1 MYELSDG
8 TLPDRAPADAET
20 IDAPIDDAMASPA
33 TAPEVGDTDTGSSLW
48 AGDRG
53 RLAEQSRRALL
64 ELIQGPYLSG
74 ARKPRLWG
82 ALLTDTDAIR
92 SRLHE
97 LFLELVIDTVD
108 EFAFV
113 RPVRTDELAVPVAVR
128 TATLTFMDTL
138 MLLVLRQML
147 LAAHGEQR
155 VIVGRD
161 EVYEQLQAYRSSR
174 DEADY
179 EKRMNASWVKLMNK
193 LGLIHKAGADDR
205 VEISPVVKFI
215 VDADR
220 VTALTAEYR
229 AAAQRGSAAG
239 RGETLD
245 EALDETL
252 DETALDAD
260 DTEDD
265 DTESGTTA

>member
-1 MYELSDG
+1 MFESDVEHQVDGAPDTLEELDESMVAVDA
-8 TLPDRAPADAET
+8 LVELEEPAP
-20 IDAPIDDAMASPA
+20 
-33 TAPEVGDTDTGSSLW
+33 GLLW
-48 AGDRG
+48 RGDRG
-53 RLAEQSRRALL
+53 QLSDPSRRALL

-74 ARKPRLWG
+74 AHKPQLWT
-82 ALLTDTDAIR
+82 ALMTDTELIR

-97 LFLELVIDTVD
+97 LFLDLVVDPVD

-113 RPVRTDELAVPVAVR
+113 RTARTDEVKVPVAVR

-138 MLLVLRQML
+138 MLLVLRQTL

-161 EVYEQLQAYRSSR
+161 EIYDQLQAYRRTR
-174 DEADY
+174 DETDY
-179 EKRMNASWVKLMNK
+179 EKRMNASWTKLMNK

-220 VTALTAEYR
+220 VEALTAEYR
-229 AAAQRGSAAG
+229 NAAARDELVQLGIPSA
-239 RGETLD
+239 ED
-245 EALDETL
+245 EEQ
-252 DETALDAD
+252 E
-260 DTEDD
+260 
-265 DTESGTTA
+265 